1 MSYNVDDIKKDVRV
15 ALDQNM
21 ISTQLAN
28 LGDIDTLSLDD
39 IIESKIV
46 DAAKIAEAEAP
57 ISLIDNAVSLPVGTI
72 NWKSAVGVGMG
83 EIDLPTDFM
92 RLVIF
97 RMSDW
102 SRSGKIITD
111 TDPLYALQSSRFP
124 GIRGNPQKPVVAICR
139 YPTKLALEFYSSTAG
154 SSVFVRQ
161 ASYLAIPSVT
171 ETDGKKTIDIST
183 LCYRS
188 VIYFA
193 AYLTALAYFDDSKNL
208 ENLKSTAE
216 AFLKV

>member
-39 IIESKIV
+39 IIESKII
-46 DAAKIAEAEAP
+46 DAAKIAETKAP

-83 EIDLPTDFM
+83 EIDLPADFM

-102 SRSGKIITD
+102 SRSGKVITD
-111 TDPLYALQSSRFP
+111 VDPLYALQSSRFP

-154 SSVFVRQ
+154 SSIFVRQ
-161 ASYLAIPSVT
+161 ASYLAIPSIS
-171 ETDGKKTIDIST
+171 ETDGKKTIDISS

-188 VIYFA
+188 VVYFT

-208 ENLKSTAE
+208 ESLKETAE
-216 AFLKV
+216 TFLKI